1 MLGWLAGPACG
12 ISFKRSVRIEL
23 ALEMGWSRIL
33 TDLQVRAAEADGKHF
48 SLSGSLFVINASA
61 QLLRES

>member
-1 MLGWLAGPACG
+1 MWHL
-12 ISFKRSVRIEL
+12 RSVRIEL

-33 TDLQVRAAEADGKHF
+33 TDLQKVRAAEADGKHF